1 MDKLG
6 SSSKRRDVVFRFQ
19 PMASTSEG
27 VVLDYLKSSEVA
39 NQLVLQA
46 LKAYWLPYAY
56 RERGFKKTSELKKV
70 AQEMVWA
77 LESHIWGLCIDFG
90 IERNLSA
97 PMSNSGV
104 SIASKFPASSPEQE
118 QIDNDSGV
126 MGALASAATFQFNTS
141 GL

>member
-27 VVLDYLKSSEVA
+27 VVLDYLKSSDAA

-56 RERGFKKTSELKKV
+56 RERGFKKPSELKKV

-90 IERNLSA
+90 IERNVSTS
-97 PMSNSGV
+97 MSNSGV
-104 SIASKFPASSPEQE
+104 SIASKSVASSHHEE
-118 QIDNDSGV
+118 QINNDSGV